1 MRLDLKRMQAEIYN
15 VVSQIPRGRVL
26 TYGDIAALVYARGY
40 SRFVGR
46 ALAVAPQ
53 SMGLPC
59 HRVVNASGRLA
70 PAWPGQAELLRA
82 EGVEVREA
90 KGGPRVYLQR
100 YRWREAQDFGQK

>member
-1 MRLDLKRMQAEIYN
+1 MQADIYN

-46 ALAVAPQ
+46 AVAVAPQ

-70 PAWPGQAELLRA
+70 PGWPAQAGLLRA
-82 EGVEVREA
+82 EGVEIREA
-90 KGGPRVYLQR
+90 KVGPKVDLQK
-100 YRWREAQDFGQK
+100 YRWSEARNFGQK

>member
-1 MRLDLKRMQAEIYN
+1 MQADIYN

-59 HRVVNASGRLA
+59 HRVVNASGRLT

-90 KGGPRVYLQR
+90 KGGPRVDLQR